1 MASKTRENYFAQYKS
16 TNRWKSNREARLL
29 RALQR
34 NPENA
39 AQIEAAIGNMVYR
52 RQTPTTPQWSHTMI
66 REAKLFKEFCGSAPI
81 QCWSSN
87 PKVREAAL
95 AKLGRDWTQV
105 TFPEGKVDFSLM
117 YRIANPAGP
126 RK

>member
-1 MASKTRENYFAQYKS
+1 MASKTRENYFATYKS
-16 TNRWKSNREARLL
+16 SSRWKSNRELKLL
-29 RALQR
+29 RELKR
-34 NPENA
+34 NPGNA

-95 AKLGRDWTQV
+95 AKLGRDFSQLQLA
-105 TFPEGKVDFSLM
+105 EGKVDFSIM

>member
-16 TNRWKSNREARLL
+16 TNRWKSNREIKLL
-29 RALQR
+29 RELKR
-34 NPENA
+34 NPQNA

-52 RQTPTTPQWSHTMI
+52 RQTPQTPQWSHTMI

-95 AKLGRDWTQV
+95 AKLGRDWSQTAL
-105 TFPEGKVDFSLM
+105 PEGKVDFSLM

>member
-105 TFPEGKVDFSLM
+105 TLPEGKVDFSLM

>member
-29 RALQR
+29 RELKR
-34 NPENA
+34 NPGNA
-39 AQIEAAIGNMVYR
+39 AQIEAAIGNLVYR

-87 PKVREAAL
+87 PKAREAAL
-95 AKLGRDWTQV
+95 AKLGRDWSQV
-105 TFPEGKVDFSLM
+105 ALPQGKVDFSLA

-126 RK
+126 RR